1 MIVLQWR
8 LRTRPHAR
16 AVVVMQSQP
25 RLSTVHVHLHQ
36 SGIACHHTATS
47 PSDVQV
53 WDVRKFKTPVAAKQD
68 LPALFATTQCAFSP
82 NEKLVLTGMLRS
94 PSP

>member
-1 MIVLQWR
+1 MHR
-8 LRTRPHAR
+8 
-16 AVVVMQSQP
+16 
-25 RLSTVHVHLHQ
+25 
-36 SGIACHHTATS
+36 SGIARCHAATS
-47 PSDVQV
+47 PGAVQV

-82 NEKLVLTGMLRS
+82 NEKLVLTGMLRC